1 MTNRE
6 YGSGVSRAVFQYI
19 NENQGYFVDQVVGAL
34 VDCGFK
40 KTSVSSLIS
49 QMVMQNMIKRTKDG
63 CLWPLVNEYRPL
75 RFAKKRRERRPVV
88 RSVVAKEAVPEVLAV
103 PAVPMTSA
111 QLLETMSVKQ
121 AHALYLELLAV
132 FGEAK

>member
-6 YGSGVSRAVFQYI
+6 SGSGVSRAVFQYI
-19 NENQGYFVDQVVGAL
+19 NENQGYFVDQVIGAL

-103 PAVPMTSA
+103 PAALMTSA

-132 FGEAK
+132 FGESK

>member
-1 MTNRE
+1 MINKVN
-6 YGSGVSRAVFQYI
+6 GNGVSRAVFDYI
-19 NENQGYFVDQVVGAL
+19 GENQGMPVDKVIEAL

-40 KTSVSSLIS
+40 RTSVGSLIS

-88 RSVVAKEAVPEVLAV
+88 RSVVVKELAPEVLAV

-111 QLLETMSVKQ
+111 KSV
-121 AHALYLELLAV
+121 AIIAV
-132 FGEAK
+132 SAISQRNIRADLPNCS

>member
-19 NENQGYFVDQVVGAL
+19 NENQGYFVDQVIGAL

-63 CLWPLVNEYRPL
+63 CFWPLVNDYRPL

-88 RSVVAKEAVPEVLAV
+88 RSVVAKETVPEVLAV

-132 FGEAK
+132 FGESK